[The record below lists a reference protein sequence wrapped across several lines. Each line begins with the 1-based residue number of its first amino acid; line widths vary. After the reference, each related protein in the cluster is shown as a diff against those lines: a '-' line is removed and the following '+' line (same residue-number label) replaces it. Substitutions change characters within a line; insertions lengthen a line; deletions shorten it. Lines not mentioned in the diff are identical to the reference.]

1 MFWLASPSP
10 PPIPPL
16 SSHPHHPF
24 CARFVV
30 SHFHNHFPIFIAH
43 SREGTNEEEE
53 EEAALNE

>member
-10 PPIPPL
+10 PPQSLPSPRIPT
-16 SSHPHHPF
+16 
-24 CARFVV
+24 RFVV

-53 EEAALNE
+53 AALNE